1 MYDQASQNNGYL
13 QQNIKS
19 EQLNNVPTFAQNLK
33 ITGILHHEWKRMN
46 LLGDFEFFMEFFKS
60 PIYKRKTK
68 TTFGHDV
75 FLYRKNEQWRIG
87 PNYDGAQS
95 CWAFIKSNALDPVNI
110 QEDKKRT
117 KEVWHEHKSGSW
129 LPVKNFKIRDLNNPK
144 KSKPKN
150 NRRSDGFSDGSS
162 DNVFSEGSSDMSSN
176 HLSDSCSEEDI
187 KYATPRCLRTVRR

>member
-1 MYDQASQNNGYL
+1 MYDQASRKDGYL

-19 EQLNNVPTFAQNLK
+19 EQLNNVASFTQNLK
-33 ITGILHHEWKRMN
+33 ITGTLHNEWKRMN
-46 LLGDFEFFMEFFKS
+46 LLGDFEFFVEFFKS

-68 TTFGHDV
+68 TTLGHDV
-75 FLYRKNEQWRIG
+75 FLYRKTDQWRIG

-95 CWAFIKSNALDPVNI
+95 CWVFIKSDASDPVNI
-110 QEDKKRT
+110 GEDKKRT

-129 LPVKNFKIRDLNNPK
+129 LPVKNFKICDLDDAK

-150 NRRSDGFSDGSS
+150 DRSSDGFSDGSS
-162 DNVFSEGSSDMSSN
+162 DMSSN
-176 HLSDSCSEEDI
+176 RLSDSCSEEGI